1 MKTRENREV
10 GMRTRSGTQG
20 YLTESGG
27 SARTSQKKLHHRC
40 SKSMEQSIRDKDSQI
55 IGYGQKGNQSSLQK
69 FTHLEMLKS
78 CRIRM
83 LV

>member
-1 MKTRENREV
+1 
-10 GMRTRSGTQG
+10 
-20 YLTESGG
+20 
-27 SARTSQKKLHHRC
+27 
-40 SKSMEQSIRDKDSQI
+40 MEQSIRDKDSQI